1 MDMFKQGKSEL
12 VLVICVIAILMLLFT
27 PIPGIAL
34 DLLLLTNFCLALII
48 LLLTFYTDKPL
59 SFSTF
64 PSLILI
70 ATLFRL
76 GLNVSSTRLILN
88 DASAGQV
95 IASIGSHV
103 VGGNYVIGLVVFL
116 ILIVVQYV
124 VLTNGAQRVAEVAA
138 RFTLDSMPGKQMSI
152 DADLN
157 MGIIDEHEA
166 KERRLAIEKEANFY
180 GAMDGSTK
188 FVKGDAIAGIII
200 ILINIIGGLSIGTG
214 QMGMDWGTAL
224 HTYTLLTVGDGIVTQ
239 IPSLIIATATGII
252 ITRAAS
258 DAQLGKELATQIT
271 SHPRILV
278 MIVVTLLIVLFM
290 PGLPA
295 LPILFLAF
303 VIGFMAYFS
312 LKRDRE
318 EKSEDVEQSSLRN
331 HEGQSSQEGGS
342 ENIQEDLYQ
351 LTHIEQLELRVGTEV
366 LDYIDSDVCTLNER
380 LANYRKQFA
389 LDFGLV
395 MPAHSVIHDRS
406 LPAKNYQLLI
416 HGAKVAA
423 GEIYPGYMLA
433 IDPTGK
439 KQGVAGIK
447 TKEPTYGLPALW
459 IETPL
464 EELARN
470 AGYTVVDVETSFLT
484 HLTET
489 LKKHSP
495 ELLTRAE
502 TEKLLG
508 HVAEKQPG
516 LVDELVPA
524 VLSYSDI
531 QKILQQLLQE
541 RVSIRNLPQILEE
554 LVDAARHEKGIA
566 FLTEKVRHRLRNQI
580 SQGLADSDNAL
591 NVVTFEPRLEQRMV
605 AGVGDAND
613 NNSLMLDGE
622 TTEKLLRSLSSNV
635 ERMLSQRLTPVLLC
649 TPMLRRKLYLFC
661 ERALPQL
668 HVLSLNEIPTTVNVR
683 SFAMINDGAG
693 AKVGMDK
700 QSAGLAS

>member
-12 VLVICVIAILMLLFT
+12 LLVIGVIAILMLLFT
-27 PIPGIAL
+27 PVPAVAL

-88 DASAGQV
+88 DAAAGQV

-124 VLTNGAQRVAEVAA
+124 VVTNGAQRVAEVAA

-157 MGIIDEHEA
+157 MGLIDEHDA
-166 KERRLAIEKEANFY
+166 KARRLEIEKEANFY

-214 QMGMDWGTAL
+214 QMGMEWGTAL

-258 DAQLGKELATQIT
+258 DAQLGKELAAQIT
-271 SHPRILV
+271 SHPRVLV
-278 MIVVTLLIVLFM
+278 IIVVTLLLVLFM

-303 VIGFMAYFS
+303 LIGFMAFFS
-312 LKRDRE
+312 IRRDVT
-318 EKSEDVEQSSLRN
+318 EKESVNDSGHESQYEDPLSKDVVESTR
-331 HEGQSSQEGGS
+331 
-342 ENIQEDLYQ
+342 QEDLYR
-351 LTHIEQLELRVGTEV
+351 LTHIEQLELRVGT
-366 LDYIDSDVCTLNER
+366 DIYSYINGESCTLNER
-380 LANYRKQFA
+380 LANFRKQFA
-389 LDFGLV
+389 LDYGLV
-395 MPAHSVIHDRS
+395 IPVHSVIQDRGMTG
-406 LPAKNYQLLI
+406 NHYRLLI
-416 HGAKVAA
+416 HGAKVAS
-423 GEIYPGYMLA
+423 GEIHPDLMLA

-439 KQGVAGIK
+439 KQGIAGIK

-459 IETPL
+459 VETT
-464 EELARN
+464 LADPARK
-470 AGYTVVDVETSFLT
+470 AGFTVVDPETTFLT
-484 HLTET
+484 HITET
-489 LKKHSP
+489 LKKYSP
-495 ELLTRAE
+495 EFLTRSE
-502 TEKLLG
+502 TEKLLSR
-508 HVAEKQPG
+508 VAEQQHG
-516 LVDELVPA
+516 LVDELIPS
-524 VLSYSDI
+524 VLSYSDV
-531 QKILQQLLQE
+531 QKVLQQLLQE
-541 RVSIRNLPQILEE
+541 KVSIRNLPLILEE
-554 LVDAARHEKGIA
+554 LVDAARQEKNIV
-566 FLTEKVRHRLRNQI
+566 FLTEKVRFRLRNQI
-580 SQGLADSDNAL
+580 SQGLADGEASL
-591 NVVTFEPRLEQRMV
+591 NVLTFEPRLEQRLV
-605 AGVGDAND
+605 AGVGDASD
-613 NNSLMLDGE
+613 SNSLMLDGDVTE
-622 TTEKLLRSLSSNV
+622 TLLRSLSTYV
-635 ERMLSQRLTPVLLC
+635 ERMLSKRLTPVLLC
-649 TPMLRRKLYLFC
+649 TPILRRKLYLFC

-683 SFAMINDGAG
+683 SFGMIRENGEVVSNA
-693 AKVGMDK
+693 
-700 QSAGLAS
+700 